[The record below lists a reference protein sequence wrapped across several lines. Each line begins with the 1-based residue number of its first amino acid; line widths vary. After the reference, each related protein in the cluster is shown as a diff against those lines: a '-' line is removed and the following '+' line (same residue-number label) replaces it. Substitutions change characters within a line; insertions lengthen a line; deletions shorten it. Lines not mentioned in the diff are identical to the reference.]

1 MSTGLISDD
10 YVTII
15 IAVVV
20 SVAVLAII
28 VGVAVFCVYKKKKD
42 KKNDN
47 KG

>member
-1 MSTGLISDD
+1 MSTRLISDD
-10 YVTII
+10 YITII

-28 VGVAVFCVYKKKKD
+28 VGVALFCVYKKKKD